1 MTVGNG
7 VGVAGGMGVDVAVD
21 SDVGVSVTVGKGAR
35 VAVKVGVRVGEGDGG
50 ALGGETSGVTDGM
63 GVTVNVL
70 LNNVRDDGAEVAITV
85 EVGLT
90 VAASTDW
97 TAGACSGGGA
107 ATSVG
112 LQPIAIKDAAIA
124 RAKADSNPR

>member
-1 MTVGNG
+1 MVEVG
-7 VGVAGGMGVDVAVD
+7 VGVLDVMGVGEGVAV
-21 SDVGVSVTVGKGAR
+21 GE
-35 VAVKVGVRVGEGDGG
+35 GVRVGEGDGS

-70 LNNVRDDGAEVAITV
+70 LNNVRDDGTEVAITV

-90 VAASTDW
+90 VAASTSW